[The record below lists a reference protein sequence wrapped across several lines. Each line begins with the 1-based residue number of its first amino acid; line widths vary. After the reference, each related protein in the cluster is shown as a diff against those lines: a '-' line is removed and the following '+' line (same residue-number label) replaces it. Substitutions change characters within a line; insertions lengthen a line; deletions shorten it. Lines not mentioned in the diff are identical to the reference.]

1 MLSNVAVALAFGKQ
15 KSAENVNMSSNGNV
29 LFSYST
35 AIMQIAKL
43 GGRKVLIVNRTKYS
57 PTTSKQTTM
66 CLNALQDEPKKG
78 YSTIIEVSGVP
89 LGAYELT
96 RYVATEKKK
105 KAA

>member
-15 KSAENVNMSSNGNV
+15 ESAKNVNMSSNGNV

-35 AIMQIAKL
+35 AVMQIAKL

-57 PTTSKQTTM
+57 CTTSRQTTM
-66 CLNALQDEPKKG
+66 CLRALERSPKKA
-78 YSTIIEVSGVP
+78 YSEVIEVSGVP
-89 LGAYELT
+89 MGTYELT